1 MRPSFPRRT
10 VFAFLALVA
19 VASPAVIAGCHGPR
33 PRLETEVAAP
43 DSCLLVPRAERP
55 GPITLAV
62 NEAVRAEDAPVPRN
76 DAERLVFRQ
85 LYQTL
90 VRVDCS
96 GRVLP
101 GLAASWR
108 ASDHGRVW
116 RFTLRP
122 GTGFWDGTPVW
133 ARAVRDS
140 WRNSRAAC
148 EGAVGCSIWAW
159 IDPDSVT
166 VSGQNEITVAFTE
179 PLGRDPVL
187 FAHPALAVARN
198 RGPDEWPMGTGP
210 FRIRAGSGKAGR
222 LELEPVQADPGSR
235 IGILVSPG
243 ADARDLLG
251 RGIDAMLVRNRE
263 ALEYAASLPGFTT
276 RTLTWDRVYLL
287 MSPLIAATAPGG
299 RTPASELYAFRRDL
313 ARNAAAGD
321 ARPAAPF
328 AFDST
333 EAAACSDAELFGR
346 RAPRG
351 AARAGSG
358 SGRQILYVDGDEDGR
373 RLAARFVALA
383 AAPEAMSGTD
393 GFTSEVATLLA
404 AGGSAPT
411 VVGVSRDRFS
421 AALERGDDAAYVLP
435 LSRTLADPCLE
446 MRLLLET
453 CGWLRRASWTTG
465 GEPERDRLA
474 QSALPLIATRPH
486 LVMRRGLAGLRIDGD
501 GTLLLEHAGWTG
513 GRSIP

>member
-1 MRPSFPRRT
+1 MKPSFPRRM
-10 VFAFLALVA
+10 VLPLALL
-19 VASPAVIAGCHGPR
+19 VASASLALIAGCRGPR
-33 PRLETEVAAP
+33 PGQVADVVAP
-43 DSCLLVPRAERP
+43 DPCLLVPKAERP

-62 NEAVRAEDAPVPRN
+62 NQAVRAEDAPVPRN

-96 GRVLP
+96 GRVIP
-101 GLAASWR
+101 GLAASWK

-116 RFTLRP
+116 RFTLRS
-122 GTGFWDGTPVW
+122 GLAFWDGTPVW
-133 ARAVRDS
+133 ARAVEAS
-140 WRNSRAAC
+140 WRGSREAC
-148 EGAVGCSIWAW
+148 EGTVACSIWAW

-166 VSGQNEITVAFTE
+166 VNGQNEITVAFTE
-179 PLGRDPVL
+179 SLGREPII

-198 RGPDEWPMGTGP
+198 RGPGEWPVGTGP
-210 FRIRAGSGKAGR
+210 FRIRARSANEGR
-222 LELEPVQADPGSR
+222 LDLEPVQAEPGSR

-243 ADARDLLG
+243 ADPRDLLG

-263 ALEYAASLPGFTT
+263 ALDYAASLPGFTT
-276 RTLTWDRVYLL
+276 RTLTWDRVYML

-299 RTPASELYAFRRDL
+299 RPPVSELYSFRRDL

-333 EAAACSDAELFGR
+333 EVAACGDADLFGR
-346 RAPRG
+346 KAPRG

-358 SGRQILYVDGDEDGR
+358 AGRRILYVDGDEDGR

-404 AGGSAPT
+404 AGEGAPT

-421 AALERGDDAAYVLP
+421 AALEKGDDAAYVLP
-435 LSRTLADPCLE
+435 LSRTLADPCME
-446 MRLLLET
+446 IRLLMET
-453 CGWLRRASWTTG
+453 CGWLKRASWTSG

-501 GTLLLEHAGWTG
+501 GTLLLDHAGWTG